1 MKEPPVLLWPDLDP
15 RQGSVRLEGEAQHH
29 LCRVLRLREGDAV
42 ELRDGRG
49 LCALG
54 ALGAVTRSSAL
65 VKLSHCER
73 PEPPA
78 QPCVHLALPLLKGR
92 RLDWALEK
100 GTELGVAAFHLYL
113 GRHGVVQRETRPE
126 RYDDILRAAFAQ
138 SRRLLLPNL
147 DGPVNFATLLAR
159 GRAEG
164 WRQCWADERRA
175 GLGQSPFA
183 LEPGRALLAWVGPE
197 GGFAAEERAALA
209 AAAEFVLDLGPQR
222 LRAET
227 AALAVACR
235 LLLPAPGASGG
246 SR

>member
-1 MKEPPVLLWPDLDP
+1 MKAPPVLLWPPLDP
-15 RQGSVRLEGEAQHH
+15 GHASLRLEGEALHH
-29 LCRVLRLREGDAV
+29 VCRVLRLGVGDAV

-54 ALGAVTRSSAL
+54 TLSAVTRHGAQL
-65 VKLSHCER
+65 ELGACER
-73 PEPPA
+73 REPPA

-126 RYDDILRAAFAQ
+126 RYAEILRAAFMQ
-138 SRRLLLPNL
+138 SRRLLLPAL
-147 DGPVNFATLLAR
+147 DGPVDFAALLQR
-159 GRAEG
+159 GQVEG
-164 WRQCWADERRA
+164 WRQCWADEQRA
-175 GLGQSPFA
+175 GQGQAPFA
-183 LEPGRALLAWVGPE
+183 RAPERPLLAWVGPE

-209 AAAEFVLDLGPQR
+209 ATADFVLDLGPQR

-227 AALAVACR
+227 AALALACR
-235 LLLPAPGASGG
+235 LLLPEPATAAGA
-246 SR
+246 R

>member
-15 RQGSVRLEGEAQHH
+15 GQAVLHLEGEALHH
-29 LCRVLRLREGDAV
+29 VCRVLRLGVGDAV

-49 LCALG
+49 LCATGL
-54 ALGAVTRSSAL
+54 LGAVTRSSARVEL
-65 VKLSHCER
+65 GSWAR
-73 PEPPA
+73 PAPPA

-126 RYDDILRAAFAQ
+126 RYADILRAAFVQ
-138 SRRLLLPNL
+138 SRRLLMPAL
-147 DGPVNFATLLAR
+147 DGPVDFAVLLAR
-159 GRAEG
+159 AEAAG

-175 GLGQSPFA
+175 GLGQAPFA
-183 LEPGRALLAWVGPE
+183 LEPARPLLAWVGPE

-209 AAAEFVLDLGPQR
+209 AAAPLVLDLGPQR

-235 LLLPAPGASGG
+235 LLLPPATAAEGP
-246 SR
+246 R